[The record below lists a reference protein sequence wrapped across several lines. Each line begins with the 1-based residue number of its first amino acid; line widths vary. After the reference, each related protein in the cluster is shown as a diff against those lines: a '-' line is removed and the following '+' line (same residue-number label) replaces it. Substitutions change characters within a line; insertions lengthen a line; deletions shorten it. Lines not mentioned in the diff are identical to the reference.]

1 MRFAAAHNH
10 TGKTGM
16 IDRKRSTGALMIVL
30 GWSVLVPFRA
40 AAQNSTALSWQP
52 WEQELISTVDYTASS
67 GNPYRDLALA
77 VQYWRMPGGT
87 TSCGAPVTGSDST
100 TYFTGYGFWEGVK
113 KNASAGWDT
122 NNKRFLIR
130 STFSDGTWCWKTT
143 CQRSLPDS
151 SPSSTPDC
159 ATDTGLNKTGQV
171 TVAKATSPVRLYAV
185 GLPKVAPDRRSLV
198 YGDNATQFLWLGET
212 AWDAPIHYGSGAQW
226 LGFVTDRTAPSKDFR
241 TVLVAPAT
249 QSVQPVP
256 SGGFQGFGTAR
267 TDCSA
272 AEKAVVPNR
281 CTTWDAR
288 YWEQFDDLVLKANS
302 TRKGLMVI
310 VAGVMDPLVRGGDN
324 NGLNVSFPRTAEARV
339 FARNLAARLAG
350 YFVFYSPSYDAKTV
364 PESGVNLTVNGDS
377 VTTLIKNVGAAIKS
391 AAPRHLIG
399 VHLAGSNPLGDY
411 LSFAGETWLDF
422 QMFQSGHGGSNAGAP
437 CNYSIDFQRTVC
449 RAREGALELRCI
461 HEASP
466 TYTPLAVC
474 VNGNNADRVGTPK
487 PAVNVE
493 GEYESAYV
501 KVTQNGTTTLV
512 RDLSELT
519 PSRAR
524 SRHTAWATAFSGSFG
539 FNIGLYRDVV
549 AWTNPAAYS
558 NNYTEARRTNL
569 FQSDDDLGRMS
580 LLLGQSPWSQ
590 YVPGHTLV
598 CGNFPA
604 TTSPDPCGTGN
615 TIRPE
620 ELKRHIG
627 ITDKVILVHVPGV
640 GPKPSQQPVVR
651 LLSRDLLAGLT
662 CSSRSVTWVDP
673 RPGTNLR
680 EVTAKCDAVANG
692 VQFSVPLNSPSL
704 GCSDAQPT
712 CDWILKLQSKTLA
725 SANAP
730 NVSGDPTA
738 VSSRLEAKLG
748 LTDNDLQVWTE
759 IDPDSQGASVWAQ
772 LLDANGDPIG
782 DSFLVHP
789 LDPRMRSL
797 PTATRDSLGNFL
809 VVWEEEG
816 DNSTYN
822 ILAVQ
827 ISNDGVLLGDP
838 LLVNGSTDDQ
848 NGDPAATSDSGG
860 FSYVTWTEYPLDGS
874 LGNVWIQ
881 IFGPLGTP
889 PGDVPNALVVTNDP
903 GNQFGSQVQADG
915 QGGVVVAW
923 NSDPPPADATL
934 AKGKPAAGQGVYFR
948 KLRRNGRAWGPAH
961 AVHGNGK
968 GRDRLVDLKVK
979 ANGKFR
985 IVWKT
990 VNDAG
995 EIEGMY
1001 EQDFDSEG
1009 NPVSARKRLGS
1020 GS

>member
-1 MRFAAAHNH
+1 M
-10 TGKTGM
+10 
-16 IDRKRSTGALMIVL
+16 LML
-30 GWSVLVPFRA
+30 GWSVLIPLRA
-40 AAQNSTALSWQP
+40 SAQNSTAMSWRP
-52 WEQELISTVDYTASS
+52 WEQELISNVDYTASN

-77 VQYWRMPGGT
+77 VQYWRLPAGA
-87 TSCGAPVTGSDST
+87 TSCGAPVVGSST
-100 TYFTGYGFWEGVK
+100 STYFAGYGFWEGVK
-113 KNASAGWDT
+113 KNASGGWDT

-143 CQRSLPDS
+143 CQRSLPDA
-151 SPSSTPDC
+151 SPSSTSDC
-159 ATDTGLNKTGQV
+159 ANDAGLNRTGQV
-171 TVAKATSPVRLYAV
+171 TVTKTASPVRLYAV
-185 GLPKVAPDRRSLV
+185 GLPQVAGDHRSLV

-212 AWDAPIHYGSGAQW
+212 AWDAPVNYGDGSQW
-226 LGFVTDRTAPSKDFR
+226 AGFVTDRTAPTKDFR

-249 QSVQPVP
+249 QTVQAIPA
-256 SGGFQGFGTAR
+256 SGFKGFAAAR

-281 CTTWDAR
+281 CSTWDAR
-288 YWEQFDDLVLKANS
+288 YWEQFDSLVLTANS

-324 NGLNVSFPRTAEARV
+324 NGLNVTFPRVAESSV
-339 FARNLAARLAG
+339 FARNLAARLGG
-350 YFVFYSPSYDAKTV
+350 YFVFFSPSYDTKTV
-364 PESGVNLTVNGDS
+364 STAGSSVNQSADGSS
-377 VTTLIKNVGAAIKS
+377 VTTLIKAVGSAIKS

-411 LSFAGETWLDF
+411 LNFAGETWLDF
-422 QMFQSGHGGSNAGAP
+422 QMFQSGHGGSNAGAT
-437 CNYSIDFQRTVC
+437 CNYSIDFERSVC
-449 RAREGALELRCI
+449 RAREGALEFLCI
-461 HEASP
+461 HQAS
-466 TYTPLAVC
+466 TGYTPLAVC
-474 VNGNNADRVGTPK
+474 TNGNNADRVGTPK

-512 RDLSELT
+512 RDLHELT

-558 NNYTEARRTNL
+558 NNYTEGGRTNL

-580 LLLGQSPWSQ
+580 SLLGQSPWSQ

-604 TTSPDPCGTGN
+604 ATTPDPCGTAN
-615 TIRPE
+615 TIQPE

-627 ITDKVILVHVPGV
+627 ITDKVVLVHVPGV
-640 GPKPSQQPVVR
+640 SSFQQPVVK
-651 LLSRDLLAGLT
+651 LLSQGLLAGLSCFNRT
-662 CSSRSVTWVDP
+662 ATWADP
-673 RPGTNLR
+673 RGVN
-680 EVTAKCDAVANG
+680 TAKDIVAKCAVVTNG
-692 VQFSVPLNSPSL
+692 VQFSASSQLN
-704 GCSDAQPT
+704 CSDGQST

-730 NVSGDPTA
+730 NASGTLTS
-738 VSSRLEAKLG
+738 VSSRSGTKLG
-748 LTDNDLQVWTE
+748 SDNDLQVWTE
-759 IDPDSQGASVWAQ
+759 IDPDSQGTSVWAQ
-772 LLDANGDPIG
+772 LLDLNGDLIG

-789 LDPRMRSL
+789 LDPRPRSL
-797 PTATRDSLGNFL
+797 PTATRDSSGNFL

-816 DNSTYN
+816 DNATYN
-822 ILAVQ
+822 VVTVQ
-827 ISNDGVLLGDP
+827 ISNDGVLLDQP
-838 LLVNGSTDDQ
+838 LRLNGSTDDQ
-848 NGDPAATSDSGG
+848 NGDPAVTSDNGG

-874 LGNVWIQ
+874 GGDIWIQ
-881 IFGPLGTP
+881 VFEPTRGAPT
-889 PGDVPNALVVTNDP
+889 GDALLVTGDP

-923 NSDPPPADATL
+923 NSDPLPADTAL
-934 AKGKPAAGQGVYFR
+934 AKAKPAAGQGVYFR
-948 KLRRNGRAWGPAH
+948 KLRRDGRLWGPSH

-979 ANGKFR
+979 ANGKVK
-985 IVWKT
+985 IVWRT
-990 VNDAG
+990 VNDEG